1 VNPPPSSAAWRA
13 AISDLNMLVAQGGRE
28 RTVTEDADLLARV
41 GIALDESRDAD
52 YGLHVMVSRPA

>member
-1 VNPPPSSAAWRA
+1 
-13 AISDLNMLVAQGGRE
+13 MLVAQGGRE
-28 RTVTEDADLLARV
+28 RTVTEDADLPARF